1 MNFPDI
7 LKEYSPALV
16 ALSGGTDS
24 MTLLASFVKEGLPVS
39 AATVRSE
46 FTVPEEITRAE
57 QFARKL
63 GVEWKVIDVSILS
76 DEHLRTNP
84 EDRCYIC
91 KKRIMQ
97 TLLAEADGKTICDG
111 THADDADEERPGKK
125 ALKELGIVSPFALS
139 GIGKRGIISMAKEL
153 GVTIYPPSSCLATR
167 IPFGEEITAEN
178 LKKIAES
185 ETFLRE
191 KGIRGILRVRLSGR
205 DAVIETERDETARAE
220 LYTVDLKTFGFST
233 ITFQEYKT
241 GGGNTWSKIE
251 Q

>member
-1 MNFPDI
+1 
-7 LKEYSPALV
+7 
-16 ALSGGTDS
+16 
-24 MTLLASFVKEGLPVS
+24 
-39 AATVRSE
+39 
-46 FTVPEEITRAE
+46 
-57 QFARKL
+57 
-63 GVEWKVIDVSILS
+63 
-76 DEHLRTNP
+76 
-84 EDRCYIC
+84 
-91 KKRIMQ
+91 
-97 TLLAEADGKTICDG
+97 
-111 THADDADEERPGKK
+111 
-125 ALKELGIVSPFALS
+125 
-139 GIGKRGIISMAKEL
+139 MAKEL